1 MIKLFPRGKKMHILD
16 AGFIHGFLFIE
27 FYFWEVTIA
36 LNFLDLELRF
46 YMPLY
51 LLNPNILFLSFSNF
65 IWITSDEDG
74 LFLSFSLSWWCFF
87 RILNYQRR

>member
-1 MIKLFPRGKKMHILD
+1 MHILD